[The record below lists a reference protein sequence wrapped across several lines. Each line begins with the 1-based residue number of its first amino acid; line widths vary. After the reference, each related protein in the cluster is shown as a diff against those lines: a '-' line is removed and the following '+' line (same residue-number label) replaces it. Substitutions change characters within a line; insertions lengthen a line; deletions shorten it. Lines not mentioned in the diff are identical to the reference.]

1 MNEER
6 FAMPP
11 SARMTIGCVSVF
23 LLPVA
28 IGATVP
34 LTEAGLPW
42 AVLPALTYVLLTFA
56 AYVWMNEEHAI
67 VIDDRRLRFE
77 RTRIVLGR
85 RLASVL
91 TWELPLERLDRV
103 REVTTKTPSSQGGWN
118 VRTVLQ
124 FPDGKTLD
132 SAMLGGEG
140 SESYAA
146 LVRHLRAR
154 LGDRFEKPPIV
165 I

>member
-11 SARMTIGCVSVF
+11 SPRMTIGCVSVF
-23 LLPVA
+23 LLPVT
-28 IGATVP
+28 IGAMV
-34 LTEAGLPW
+34 GLQDVNASLIP
-42 AVLPALTYVLLTFA
+42 LPAIAYVALTFA

-67 VIDDRRLRFE
+67 VIDGHRLRFE

-85 RLASVL
+85 RLASVID
-91 TWELPLERLDRV
+91 WEIPLERLDRV

-132 SAMLGGEG
+132 SALLGGEG
-140 SESYAA
+140 AETYAA

-154 LGDRFEKPPIV
+154 LGDRFEKPPVV

>member
-23 LLPVA
+23 LLPISIGGMVA
-28 IGATVP
+28 LVDVDTRLIP
-34 LTEAGLPW
+34 
-42 AVLPALTYVLLTFA
+42 LPALAYVLLTFA

-85 RLASVL
+85 RLASVID
-91 TWELPLERLDRV
+91 WELPLERLDRV
-103 REVTTKTPSSQGGWN
+103 REVTTKTPVSQGGWN

-140 SESYAA
+140 AETYAA
-146 LVRHLRAR
+146 LVRRLRAR